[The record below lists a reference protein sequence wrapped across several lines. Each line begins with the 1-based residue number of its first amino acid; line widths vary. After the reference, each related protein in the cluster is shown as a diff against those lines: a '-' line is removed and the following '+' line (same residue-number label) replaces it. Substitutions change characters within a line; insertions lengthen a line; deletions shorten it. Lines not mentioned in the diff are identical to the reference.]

1 METFGTNN
9 IYGNNDESSQ
19 PNMLLCSS
27 MFFCD
32 SWMQAK
38 NKWNISIKNIDINK
52 NK

>member
-1 METFGTNN
+1 MKTYGTNH

-19 PNMLLCSS
+19 PCMLLYSS

-32 SWMQAK
+32 SCMQAK
-38 NKWNISIKNIDINK
+38 KKWNISIKNIDINE